1 MPTVTVI
8 KDELERL
15 LGVQKTDE
23 EWAAVFMSFGLE
35 LDEVVRERERF
46 LEDQPEVVQYK
57 VDVTANR
64 ADLLCVEGLS
74 LALRDFLNLPPFP
87 PMRLQPPRYTLTV
100 DYAST
105 SRVRPY
111 VVSAVVRNLHFTQ
124 RSYNSF
130 IDHQDK
136 LHQNLC
142 RRRTLVA
149 IGTHDL
155 DKVDPSRLTYSA
167 EAPEDIVFVALNQT
181 EKTSGKELFARLRH
195 DKKLGEY
202 LPLIEASPVWPV
214 IRDARGE
221 VLSLPPIINSEYSK
235 IEVGTRN
242 VLIDAT
248 ATDLSKAYAAL
259 NVLLNALRV
268 HSETPADIE
277 AVTVHYEGDVSGTLL
292 AGNDDVVPHLDPRE
306 LLLDVSYIRA
316 ITGVEDAS
324 VTPQEWCGLLG
335 RMGISAVPTDAPA
348 EVSAQTPARPPEAAV
363 LRCLVPCTRMDII
376 SPIDLVEGAAIAYG
390 YNKIAEH
397 FSRPPGTVS
406 VGRALPGFRLAEQV
420 RVEAASCGYVELL
433 LFSLCPAADEVFG
446 EQVVKLSNAKTSMFV
461 AVRSS
466 LIPGILNA
474 LVANQNH
481 PLPLKVFE
489 CAEVMIRD
497 EEYETGAVASRR
509 FAAAYCGTTDGFE
522 HVHGLLNQLGRRM
535 GKPYVLEGEDAPTC
549 LAGRRAKVLLR
560 GKCVGWAGVLHP
572 DILVRYKVP
581 FPCSVLELDFEA
593 E

>member
-15 LGVQKTDE
+15 LGVQKSDE
-23 EWAAVFMSFGLE
+23 EWASTFMQFGLE
-35 LDEVVRERERF
+35 LDEVVHEKERF
-46 LEDQPEVVQYK
+46 LEAQPEVVQYK

-64 ADLLCVEGLS
+64 SDLLCVEGLA
-74 LALRDFLNLPPFP
+74 LAMRDFLGLEPLPP
-87 PMRLQPPRYTLTV
+87 MQLQPPRYTLTV

-111 VVSAVVRNLHFTQ
+111 VVSAVVRNLRFNQ

-142 RRRTLVA
+142 RRRALVA

-155 DKVDPSRLTYSA
+155 DKLDPTRLTYAA
-167 EAPEDIVFVALNQT
+167 EAPEDISFVALNQT
-181 EKTSGKELFARLRH
+181 EKTTGRELFDLLRH
-195 DKKLGEY
+195 DKKLSEY

-235 IEVGTRN
+235 IELGTRN

-259 NVLLNALRV
+259 NVLVNAMRV
-268 HSETPADIE
+268 HSETPAEIE

-292 AGNDDVVPHLDPRE
+292 PGSDDVVPHLEPRE
-306 LLLDVSYIRA
+306 LLLDLSYIRA
-316 ITGVEDAS
+316 ITGVSDSGLSADG
-324 VTPQEWCGLLG
+324 WCGLLK
-335 RMGISAVPTDAPA
+335 RMGISA
-348 EVSAQTPARPPEAAV
+348 SPEASGEPKT
-363 LRCLVPCTRMDII
+363 LRCLVPCSRMDVI

-390 YNKIAEH
+390 YNQIAER
-397 FSRPPGTVS
+397 FARAPTTVS
-406 VGRALPGFRLAEQV
+406 VGRVLPGFRLAEQL

-433 LFSLCPAADEVFG
+433 LFSLCPEADSVFG
-446 EQVVKLSNAKTSMFV
+446 EHVVKLSNAKTSMFV
-461 AVRSS
+461 AARSS
-466 LIPGILNA
+466 LVPGMLNA

-489 CAEVMIRD
+489 CAEVIVRD
-497 EEYETGAVASRR
+497 DQYETGATASRR
-509 FAAAYCGTTDGFE
+509 FAAAYAGTTDGFE

-535 GKPYVLEGEDAPTC
+535 QKPYTLEGEDAPVC
-549 LAGRRAKVLLR
+549 LAGRRAKVLLH
-560 GKCVGWAGVLHP
+560 GKCVGWVGVLHP
-572 DILVRYKVP
+572 DVLVRYKVP